1 MKINFSISY
10 QKFIEQYFEKKP
22 LLMKGA
28 VSHQDLLSWKEI
40 NEVLPRC
47 DLISE
52 DAIKLMYKGQ
62 KLEKSHYLEQ
72 YDDLGTLRYKFQEE
86 NLYNFLRDGATLVAN
101 GIVNEPSVDVFSQE
115 IAQFTGCHIFSSL
128 YIAFN
133 TQRSFKSHWD
143 SRDILRFK
151 CRVKNVGLFTPQ
163 HLKIR
168 YLCIAVKIC
177 QNTIRI

>member
-1 MKINFSISY
+1 
-10 QKFIEQYFEKKP
+10 
-22 LLMKGA
+22 
-28 VSHQDLLSWKEI
+28 
-40 NEVLPRC
+40 
-47 DLISE
+47 
-52 DAIKLMYKGQ
+52 MYKGQ